1 MYLQSFFWQRLGFPQ
16 HDVAENMTRDQI
28 YRIRKE
34 GGVEE
39 LLEKKKKKKKD
50 VLSICTIPAPPCKN
64 EPKMSLK
71 TG

>member
-16 HDVAENMTRDQI
+16 HDVAEKMTRDQI

-39 LLEKKKKKKKD
+39 LLEKKKKKRTSCQY
-50 VLSICTIPAPPCKN
+50 VLFQHPLV
-64 EPKMSLK
+64 KMSRK
-71 TG
+71 